1 MKKNKKKCKKI
12 CTYQKNV
19 VPLHRQ
25 MKKTPISNPKKT
37 KIMYAIKQTKFENGV
52 FNFVQILSFRFK
64 SKLQA
69 KDKAFRLSF
78 SSSSLRQNFCYDVV
92 EL

>member
-1 MKKNKKKCKKI
+1 MHRLSEMIRKKN
-12 CTYQKNV
+12 QKVN
-19 VPLHRQ
+19 Q
-25 MKKTPISNPKKT
+25 INN

-52 FNFVQILSFRFK
+52 FNFVQILSFRFN

-78 SSSSLRQNFCYDVV
+78 KQSNLRQNLCYEVI

>member
-1 MKKNKKKCKKI
+1 
-12 CTYQKNV
+12 
-19 VPLHRQ
+19 
-25 MKKTPISNPKKT
+25 
-37 KIMYAIKQTKFENGV
+37 MYAIKQTKFENGV

-78 SSSSLRQNFCYDVV
+78 SSSSLRQNYCYDVV

>member
-1 MKKNKKKCKKI
+1 
-12 CTYQKNV
+12 
-19 VPLHRQ
+19 
-25 MKKTPISNPKKT
+25 
-37 KIMYAIKQTKFENGV
+37 MYAIKQTKFENGV
-52 FNFVQILSFRFK
+52 FNFVQILSFRFN

-78 SSSSLRQNFCYDVV
+78 KQGNLRQNLCYDVI

>member
-1 MKKNKKKCKKI
+1 
-12 CTYQKNV
+12 
-19 VPLHRQ
+19 
-25 MKKTPISNPKKT
+25 
-37 KIMYAIKQTKFENGV
+37 MYAIKQQKFENGV

-69 KDKAFRLSF
+69 KDKAFRLNF
-78 SSSSLRQNFCYDVV
+78 ENSSLRNNFHYEVV